1 MFKRRTPK
9 TYLQIAREAFWPSG
23 GWWRSS
29 MYVVHRLRRLPDPAH
44 RVARG
49 IFAGVFISFTPL
61 FGLHFIGAAV
71 IAWIIRGN
79 ILAALFG
86 TFFGNPITLPLIATV
101 SVELGI
107 WLLGLPPVPLHKV
120 ISSFSHASV
129 ELWSN
134 LTAIF
139 TGDAANWTRLG
150 EFFTYVFMP
159 YLVGGIVPGIIAGIV
174 CYYVSYWLVMSYQ
187 RGRIHR
193 LKERFEKRRR
203 AIELARAEAAHHAPQ
218 EEGADAVR
226 KDAKVTPAGP
236 RPREAE

>member
-1 MFKRRTPK
+1 LFKRRTPK
-9 TYLQIAREAFWPSG
+9 TYLRIAREAFWPSG

-61 FGLHFIGAAV
+61 FGLHFIGAAI

-139 TGDAANWTRLG
+139 TGDAANWSRLG

-193 LKERFEKRRR
+193 LKARFEKRRR
-203 AIELARAEAAHHAPQ
+203 AIEAARAEAAHHVPQ

>member
-1 MFKRRTPK
+1 LFKRRTPK
-9 TYLQIAREAFWPSG
+9 TYLRIAREAFWPSG

-61 FGLHFIGAAV
+61 FGLHFIGAAI

-139 TGDAANWTRLG
+139 TGDAANWSRLG

-193 LKERFEKRRR
+193 LKARFEKRRR
-203 AIELARAEAAHHAPQ
+203 AIEAARAEAAHHVPQ

-226 KDAKVTPAGP
+226 KDAKVTPAGLG
-236 RPREAE
+236 PREAE

>member
-9 TYLQIAREAFWPSG
+9 TYLRIAREAFWPSG

-61 FGLHFIGAAV
+61 FGLHFIGAAI

-139 TGDAANWTRLG
+139 TGDAANWSRLG

-159 YLVGGIVPGIIAGIV
+159 YLVGGIVPGIIAGII

-193 LKERFEKRRR
+193 LKARFEKRRR
-203 AIELARAEAAHHAPQ
+203 AIEAARAEAAHHAPQ

>member
-9 TYLQIAREAFWPSG
+9 TYLRIAREAFWPSG

-61 FGLHFIGAAV
+61 FGLHFIGAAI

-139 TGDAANWTRLG
+139 TGDAANWSRLG

-193 LKERFEKRRR
+193 LKARFEKRRR
-203 AIELARAEAAHHAPQ
+203 AIEAARAEAAHHVPQ

-236 RPREAE
+236 GPREAE